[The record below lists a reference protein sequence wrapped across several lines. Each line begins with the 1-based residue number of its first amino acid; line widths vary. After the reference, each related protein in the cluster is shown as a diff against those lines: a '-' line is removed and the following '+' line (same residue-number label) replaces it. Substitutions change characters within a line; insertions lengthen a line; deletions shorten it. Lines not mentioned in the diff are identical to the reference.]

1 MKTIVSLIKVFL
13 IFFVIGSLFFL
24 LINKTFIYEVYKT
37 EEMNS
42 GGIPIKRFMY
52 LNDESEGK
60 ATFYTPYNISTLEQ
74 TKKSYLEKLE
84 SCYGK
89 YYYDKDNNI
98 TIINYNI
105 NDDKYLRSV
114 SIEYVKDNYCSTNYT
129 LSDMWVYEF
138 NNLSEYLS
146 GDITEKAI
154 IDIIKTI
161 YKSKKQENPII
172 KDYESKV
179 SLSATCSTDGVK
191 YNLIF
196 QDFGENELLVK
207 KVSGDT
213 IQFAVYEINGIIDY
227 LNGLEKTS

>member
-37 EEMNS
+37 EEMNAA
-42 GGIPIKRFMY
+42 GIPIKRFMY

-60 ATFYTPYNISTLEQ
+60 AMFYTPYNISTLEQ